1 MRKAFILPLLLVLLI
16 NNSDAKKQTS
26 IEGIRYATYKS
37 YTRVVID
44 VNGPLDFT
52 QNRLSNPD
60 RIYFDLKDCA
70 IFGEKKFA
78 VNIEDN
84 VLKEVRMA
92 RFDKNTVRVV
102 FGIKKTKNYYAF
114 VLENPYRLVVD
125 IYAPVKQTPPRKKN
139 DNNKKVS
146 VGKSL
151 YEIKTVVIDAGH
163 GGRDPGA
170 IGPKGLKEKDITLNV
185 AKRLGKI
192 LKEKNGIEVIYTR
205 DRDKFVPLNERTE
218 LANAKKAELFIS
230 IHTNASKR
238 KNTRG
243 LETYFLNWTNDKE
256 AIKVAARE
264 NKVSVKK
271 MQKMQNELQFIL
283 QDLAR
288 DNKREESMRLAHSVQ
303 NSMVT
308 SLKKKYSRIKDLGV
322 KYALFYVLV
331 GAEMPSILVEVS
343 FVSNHEEERRL
354 STEQY
359 KNRIA
364 EAIAQGINSYITQA
378 SLIVN
383 PVMDQKENILAEDV
397 SVPDDTLRSRY
408 DQYNYILSDS
418 HLVIRDK
425 M

>member
-1 MRKAFILPLLLVLLI
+1 MRKAFILALLLVLLI

-26 IEGIRYATYKS
+26 IEGIRYATYES

-60 RIYFDLKDCA
+60 RIYFDLKNCS
-70 IFGEKKFA
+70 ISGEKQSPL
-78 VNIEDN
+78 NIGDD

-102 FGIKKTKNYYAF
+102 FDVKKTKNYYAF

-125 IYAPVKQTPPRKKN
+125 IYAPAKQTPPRKKN

-163 GGRDPGA
+163 GGKDPGA
-170 IGPKGLKEKDITLNV
+170 IGPKGLKEKDITLHV

-192 LKEKNGIEVIYTR
+192 LKERNGIEIIYTR

-238 KNTRG
+238 RNTRG
-243 LETYFLNWTNDKE
+243 LETYFLNWTNDRD
-256 AIKVAARE
+256 ATKVAARE
-264 NKVSVKK
+264 NKVSVRK

-288 DNKREESMRLAHSVQ
+288 DNKRKESMRLAQSVQ

-364 EAIAQGINSYITQA
+364 DAIALGINSYITQA

-383 PVMDQKENILAEDV
+383 PFIDQKENILAEDV

-408 DQYNYILSDS
+408 DQHNYILSGRR
-418 HLVIRDK
+418 LVIRDE

>member
-1 MRKAFILPLLLVLLI
+1 
-16 NNSDAKKQTS
+16 
-26 IEGIRYATYKS
+26 
-37 YTRVVID
+37 
-44 VNGPLDFT
+44 
-52 QNRLSNPD
+52 
-60 RIYFDLKDCA
+60 
-70 IFGEKKFA
+70 
-78 VNIEDN
+78 
-84 VLKEVRMA
+84 
-92 RFDKNTVRVV
+92 
-102 FGIKKTKNYYAF
+102 
-114 VLENPYRLVVD
+114 
-125 IYAPVKQTPPRKKN
+125 
-139 DNNKKVS
+139 
-146 VGKSL
+146 
-151 YEIKTVVIDAGH
+151 
-163 GGRDPGA
+163 
-170 IGPKGLKEKDITLNV
+170 
-185 AKRLGKI
+185 
-192 LKEKNGIEVIYTR
+192 
-205 DRDKFVPLNERTE
+205 

-256 AIKVAARE
+256 ATKVAARE

-343 FVSNHEEERRL
+343 FVSNREEEKRL

-378 SLIVN
+378 TLIVN

-408 DQYNYILSDS
+408 DQHNYILSDS
-418 HLVIRDK
+418 RLVIRDK